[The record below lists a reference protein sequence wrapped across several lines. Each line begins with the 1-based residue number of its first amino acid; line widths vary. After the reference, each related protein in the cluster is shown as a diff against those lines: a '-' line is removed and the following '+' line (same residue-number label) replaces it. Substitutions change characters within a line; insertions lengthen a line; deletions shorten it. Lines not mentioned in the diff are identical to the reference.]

1 MRDWKMVL
9 LRYFAVFLLFGF
21 AETKAGE
28 VRRPNIIFILTD
40 DQRYDAMGFMGAYP
54 FLKTPNMDR
63 IREEGVHFKNSYTV
77 LSMCGPSRAS
87 ILTGTYPQVNGVIT
101 NVEGREFDPDKTP
114 SFPQVLQQNGYRT
127 GFLGKWHLDHGN
139 HPRKG
144 FDHWISFSGQG
155 KYKGNTLNINGELVE
170 NPGYITDELTNY
182 ALEFIKKN
190 ADQPFCLYLSHKA
203 VHSPFT
209 PAERHALQY
218 ADDPIPHLA
227 NFDDDLA
234 NKPEWQ
240 RVNMG
245 RNELYR
251 SRYNNPLVTRPKV
264 PKGTYDPKVGG
275 SPISKN
281 YLRSISAVD
290 EGIGKIFDL
299 LEKEGLLDN
308 TCIMFAGDNGYLLGE
323 HHRGDKRVAYNEA
336 MRIPLIMRMPGVV
349 EPGSTVEEMVLNVD
363 IAPTLLDLA
372 GVEAPEIMQG
382 KSVLPLF
389 DADVKTPWRDSF
401 LFTYW
406 QDLIPSLPRIVSVRD
421 ERFVYSTYPD
431 IDDLDELYD
440 LEKDPQE
447 MTNLANLPEYAPVL
461 KEMQAKMEK
470 LKEESGYK
478 KLVPR
483 PQPEPDWGVLEGFI
497 CDVDF
502 NVKSLSEIKDASS
515 VGNHPK
521 LFGGKLVKGIEGS
534 ALSFDGDTTVSFPW
548 NKQVTPEKGSYV
560 VEVLV
565 RSDADGVIAAQGNE
579 HRGIMVYVDDG
590 CPGLVLKEA
599 GHRLQFLDSQKSFTG
614 QWVQIV
620 AQVRNYHNRM
630 SLWVNGE
637 LVAEEQI
644 LWPIHD
650 MHKAIG
656 GLTLGSDPSGKID
669 PLEIS
674 PLRFEGDIQ
683 YFRIHR
689 QADVK
694 NILSKARA
702 LGLSFETGNPRN

>member
-1 MRDWKMVL
+1 MKKIVML
-9 LRYFAVFLLFGF
+9 ILFALVGLSV
-21 AETKAGE
+21 AEQQ
-28 VRRPNIIFILTD
+28 RPNMIFILTD

-63 IREEGVHFKNSYTV
+63 IRDEGVHFKNSFVV

-114 SFPQVLQQNGYRT
+114 SFPLVLQQNGYRT

-144 FDHWISFSGQG
+144 FDHWVAFSGQG
-155 KYKGNTLNINGELVE
+155 KYNGNTLNMNGELVE
-170 NPGYITDELTNY
+170 NPGYITDELTEY
-182 ALEFIKKN
+182 ALEFIQDN

-203 VHSPFT
+203 VHAPFT
-209 PAERHALQY
+209 PAERHASHY
-218 ADDPIPHLA
+218 ADDQIPHRA
-227 NFDDDLA
+227 SFDDKLEG
-234 NKPEWQ
+234 KPEWQ

-251 SRYNNPLVTRPKV
+251 SRYNNPLQTRPTV
-264 PKGTYDPKVGG
+264 PKGKYNPKVGG
-275 SPISKN
+275 SPIAKN
-281 YLRSISAVD
+281 YLRSILAVD
-290 EGIGKIFDL
+290 EGIGKIFDV
-299 LEKEGLLDN
+299 LEKEGLLEN
-308 TCIMFAGDNGYLLGE
+308 TCIMFGGDNGYLLGE
-323 HHRGDKRVAYNEA
+323 HHRGDKRVAYDEA

-349 EPGSTVEEMVLNVD
+349 EPGSTVEEMVLNID

-372 GVEAPEIMQG
+372 GVDAPEIMQG
-382 KSVLPLF
+382 KSMVPLF
-389 DADVKTPWRDSF
+389 NPDVETPWRDSF

-406 QDLIPSLPRIVSVRD
+406 RDLIPSLPRIVSVRD
-421 ERFVYSTYPD
+421 ERYVYSTYPD
-431 IDDLDELYD
+431 VDDLDELYD

-470 LKEESGYK
+470 LKAETGYK
-478 KLVPR
+478 KVVPR
-483 PQPEPDWGVLEGFI
+483 PQPEPDWGVKEGVI
-497 CDVDF
+497 CDVEF
-502 NVKSLSEIKDASS
+502 NVKSLSDIKDASS
-515 VGNHPK
+515 IRNDPK
-521 LFGGKLVKGIEGS
+521 VSGGKLVKGLTGS
-534 ALSFDGDTTVSFPW
+534 ALSFDGETTVSFPW
-548 NKQVTPEKGSYV
+548 KKQTKPEKGSYV
-560 VEVLV
+560 IEALV
-565 RSDADGVIAAQGNE
+565 RSSADGVIAAQGNE
-579 HRGIMVYVDDG
+579 HRGIMVYIDDG
-590 CPGLVLKEA
+590 CPGLMLKEA
-599 GHRLQFLDSQKSFTG
+599 GHRLQFLDSQQSFAG
-614 QWVQIV
+614 QWVHIV

-644 LWPIHD
+644 MWPIHD

-656 GLTLGSDPSGKID
+656 GLTLGADPSGKID

-674 PLRFEGDIQ
+674 PLQFKGEMQ

-689 QADVK
+689 RADVDDVVR
-694 NILSKARA
+694 KAKG
-702 LGLSFETGNPRN
+702 LGLSFETGKPRS